1 MEFEDDSEEHSKQFA
16 ASSVNGR
23 VTIRS
28 SVQGSKRRQ
37 CVAGCEEDRKEQS
50 KQHSVCD
57 VKGSVLECWNARE
70 VEIHEVVSAIVRK

>member
-1 MEFEDDSEEHSKQFA
+1 MEFEDDSEEQSKQFA

-50 KQHSVCD
+50 KQLSVCD
-57 VKGSVLECWNARE
+57 VKGKALECWTAWE
-70 VEIHEVVSAIVRK
+70 VEIQELVSVREC